1 MNQVRGIVDRIVS
14 AVEFLFAFAVA
25 AGACVLLAAIEST
38 RAERVRET
46 ALLRTLGARRRTV
59 ALGLVTEY
67 LTLGLLAGLV
77 AAAAAQIIA
86 SVLARYVFELPYVW
100 SPMLWLGGGLGGA
113 VLVVAL
119 GWMSLRR
126 VLDTPPRV
134 VLAGG

>member
-1 MNQVRGIVDRIVS
+1 MNQVRGIVDRIVG
-14 AVEFLFAFAVA
+14 AVQFLFAFALA

-46 ALLRTLGARRRTV
+46 ALLRSLGARRRTI

-67 LTLGLLAGLV
+67 AALGLLAGLV
-77 AAAAAQIIA
+77 AAAAAQITALI
-86 SVLARYVFELPYVW
+86 LARQVFDLPYAF
-100 SPMLWLGGGLGGA
+100 SPLLWIAGGLGGA
-113 VLVVAL
+113 LLVVAL
-119 GWMSLRR
+119 GWWSLRK